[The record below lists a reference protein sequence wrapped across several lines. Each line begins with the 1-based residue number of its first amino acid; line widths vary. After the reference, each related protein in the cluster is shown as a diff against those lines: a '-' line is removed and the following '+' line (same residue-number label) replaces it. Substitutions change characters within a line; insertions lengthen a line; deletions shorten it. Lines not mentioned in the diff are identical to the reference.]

1 MQLCIDARVTVPFCK
16 RTPRALYA
24 LANSI
29 RSAPP
34 SVSRAL
40 KRKPT
45 VFVVSDLHRIT
56 VPRLFSREH
65 LIYITVNPPFLLLAA
80 VRRPRE
86 DASGSLCRT
95 GARWSRGRQYSD
107 PGRSL

>member
-1 MQLCIDARVTVPFCK
+1 MDVSVSMPFCK
-16 RTPRALYA
+16 RSLRALYA
-24 LANSI
+24 LVNSN
-29 RSAPP
+29 RAVPL

-40 KRKPT
+40 KRSS
-45 VFVVSDLHRIT
+45 VRFVLSGLYGTT

-80 VRRPRE
+80 VRQPRE